1 MDCQIST
8 LSFERRSRREVDGY
22 WRSEGFSIPAA
33 VDRSSRSPTRGPD
46 GEPSSTDYLTV
57 ERPAV
62 VDRFA
67 SDFDSLAEFVAGVPA
82 ARMLVTTGVLV
93 RASVVYGLEVAD
105 GGIEL
110 IGIMLDLG

>member
-1 MDCQIST
+1 LT
-8 LSFERRSRREVDGY
+8 GRREV
-22 WRSEGFSIPAA
+22 RVSEDFFRQLDDQLGL
-33 VDRSSRSPTRGPD
+33 TRGLH
-46 GEPSSTDYLTV
+46 GEPSSTDYLII
-57 ERPAV
+57 ELPAV
-62 VDRFA
+62 VERFA
-67 SDFDSLAEFVAGVPA
+67 TNFDSLAEFVGGVPT